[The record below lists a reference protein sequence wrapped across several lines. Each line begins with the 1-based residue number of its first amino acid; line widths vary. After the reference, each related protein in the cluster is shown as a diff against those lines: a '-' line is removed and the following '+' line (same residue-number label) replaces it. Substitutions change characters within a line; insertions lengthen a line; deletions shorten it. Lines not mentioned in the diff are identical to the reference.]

1 MELADRPCEAFD
13 PPAQRAKLRAQVLQ
27 LQPLEQ
33 HVAQFVAGAEELGR
47 SLGNTGL
54 DPHYVR
60 ALLSEEE
67 ATQLNVDD
75 TFLQLGD
82 FAENLQH
89 QVQSLVVEPLRE
101 YGANLA
107 EARRQAAKFDDESA
121 ELDAATLKYL
131 SLSRESP
138 LETRAVAQ
146 QDLSDRVAQ
155 TALQLFDTQM
165 ALKDGCGSQRCV
177 PQRAL
182 GELLVAQLAYHQSC
196 TRLLRDHAAGVR
208 PPRGGRAAAE
218 GDQGGAGPTRGCAPS
233 CRGRSSATRA
243 RRWRRAGCS
252 RAPFAQSDVNAVQGH
267 LNRMKTMNKRWF
279 VLCTGQ
285 ALLLQIEGGRQDGQ
299 SAIDMN
305 LVASVGAVN
314 GPLEFELRVARA
326 LRLKAESPAERE
338 RWMGAL
344 SAYLASH
351 EEERA
356 RPPPSTSNDSCR
368 RAAASATSI

>member
-1 MELADRPCEAFD
+1 MRSLRPAGAAREA
-13 PPAQRAKLRAQVLQ
+13 AAQVLQ
-27 LQPLEQ
+27 LQPPK
-33 HVAQFVAGAEELGR
+33 HAAQFVAGAEELGR

-165 ALKDGCGSQRCV
+165 ALKDGCGAQRCV

-182 GELLVAQLAYHQSC
+182 GELLVAQLAYHHRAPAFSPGSC
-196 TRLLRDHAAGVR
+196 RRCPPSSRR
-208 PPRGGRAAAE
+208 PRSGGGRS
-218 GDQGGAGPTRGCAPS
+218 GGA
-233 CRGRSSATRA
+233 
-243 RRWRRAGCS
+243 
-252 RAPFAQSDVNAVQGH
+252 
-267 LNRMKTMNKRWF
+267 
-279 VLCTGQ
+279 TG
-285 ALLLQIEGGRQDGQ
+285 
-299 SAIDMN
+299 
-305 LVASVGAVN
+305 
-314 GPLEFELRVARA
+314 
-326 LRLKAESPAERE
+326 
-338 RWMGAL
+338 
-344 SAYLASH
+344 
-351 EEERA
+351 
-356 RPPPSTSNDSCR
+356 R
-368 RAAASATSI
+368 RAAALLLPRLQLRDEGSTLAEGWLLKGTFSLRAI